1 MLKKEKSQET
11 KYKALLVAYKDLTED
26 MEKELLYYF
35 ISNIRNKDE
44 IEENASG
51 SDKNYSGL
59 SFRTGLYHNW
69 FKDTIL
75 ERLNDGYELG
85 IVEIPKSYGDSGEL
99 RLKELDEKFG
109 DNILIVSTGE
119 L

>member
-1 MLKKEKSQET
+1 MFRKEEPQDT
-11 KYKALLVAYKDLTED
+11 KYKVLLVAYKDLAED
-26 MEKELLYYF
+26 MENDLAYYF
-35 ISNIRNKDE
+35 ISNIRNKAE
-44 IEENASG
+44 IEENSFG
-51 SDKNYSGL
+51 TDRSSSGL
-59 SFRTGLYHNW
+59 TFRTRLYHDW
-69 FKDTIL
+69 FRKTIVRKL
-75 ERLNDGYELG
+75 DEGYELG